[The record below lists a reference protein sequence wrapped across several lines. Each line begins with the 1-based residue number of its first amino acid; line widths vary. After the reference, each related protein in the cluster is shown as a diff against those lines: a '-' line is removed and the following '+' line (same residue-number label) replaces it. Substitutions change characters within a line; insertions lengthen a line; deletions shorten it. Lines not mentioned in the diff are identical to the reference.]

1 MTDRERVTKRLIG
14 LNWHEACLEPE
25 RDERRVRTL
34 SVWQVRQPIYT
45 TSVARWRH
53 YEPWLGELRQ
63 LLTAVDIDTP

>member
-1 MTDRERVTKRLIG
+1 VTDRERVTKRLIG

-34 SVWQVRQPIYT
+34 SVWQVRQPVYT

-53 YEPWLGELRQ
+53 YEP
-63 LLTAVDIDTP
+63 